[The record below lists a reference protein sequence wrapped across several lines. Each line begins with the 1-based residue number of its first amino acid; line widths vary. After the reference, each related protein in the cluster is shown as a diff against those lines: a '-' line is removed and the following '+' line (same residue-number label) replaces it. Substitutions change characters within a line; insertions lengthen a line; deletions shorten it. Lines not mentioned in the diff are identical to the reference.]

1 MEKSK
6 TNIKEKKANIE
17 ADHVAIAKAYN
28 LPISLKKSIEI
39 CDFLRYKELKK
50 AQRILNEVMKKKTAI
65 PFKRY
70 NMDTGHKPGIAAGRY
85 PEKASS
91 EILNLLNSA
100 EANAENK
107 GLDTEKLVI
116 SKLIANKGNKM
127 FHPGRHRGIKMKRTH
142 LEVKL
147 EEAQVKEIKKWSKGN
162 LFQGRWKSLK

>member
-1 MEKSK
+1 MAKTKS
-6 TNIKEKKANIE
+6 NVKETKANIE
-17 ADHVAIAKAYN
+17 VDHIATAKAYN

-39 CDFLRYKELKK
+39 CDFIKYKGLKK
-50 AQRILNEVMKKKTAI
+50 AQIILNNVIDKKIAV

-85 PEKASS
+85 PKKASS
-91 EILNLLNSA
+91 EILKLLNSA

-147 EEAQVKEIKKWSKGN
+147 EEAQAKEIKK
-162 LFQGRWKSLK
+162 

>member
-1 MEKSK
+1 MAKIK
-6 TNIKEKKANIE
+6 TNIKEKKVNLE
-17 ADHVAIAKAYN
+17 ADHIAVARAQN
-28 LPISLKKSIEI
+28 LPISLKKSVEI

-50 AQRILNEVMKKKTAI
+50 AQRILNDVMNKKIAI

-70 NMDTGHKPGIAAGRY
+70 NMDTGHKPGMAAGRY
-85 PEKASS
+85 PGKASF
-91 EILNLLNSA
+91 EILKLLNSA

-142 LEVKL
+142 IEIIL
-147 EEAQVKEIKKWSKGN
+147 EESQINKELNKK
-162 LFQGRWKSLK
+162 